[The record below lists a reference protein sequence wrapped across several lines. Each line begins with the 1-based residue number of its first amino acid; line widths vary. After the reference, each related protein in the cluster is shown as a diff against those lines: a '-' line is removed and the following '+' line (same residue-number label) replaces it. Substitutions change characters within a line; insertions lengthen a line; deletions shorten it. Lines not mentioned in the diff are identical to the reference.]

1 MNANEFEQLENMMMN
16 EFQLIYNMD
25 IRELCLSDSVAMK
38 PMRFNVGYDA
48 TENDCEYEFIVEVP
62 QNVYMNCSSH
72 EIVRYIIDC
81 VKEQMNEQN
90 MEAFEA
96 PTAATAVWCDEL

>member
-1 MNANEFEQLENMMMN
+1 MKANEFEQLENMMMN
-16 EFQLIYNMD
+16 EFQNIYNID
-25 IRELCLSDSVAMK
+25 IRQLCLADAAMK
-38 PMRFNVGYDA
+38 PMCFNVGYDA

-62 QNVYMNCSSH
+62 QNVYANCSSQ

-90 MEAFEA
+90 MENFEA
-96 PTAATAVWCDEL
+96 PTAATAVWCDEI

>member
-1 MNANEFEQLENMMMN
+1 MGSTMKANEFKQLENMMMD
-16 EFQLIYNMD
+16 EFQLD
-25 IRELCLSDSVAMK
+25 IRQLCLADAAMK

-62 QNVYMNCSSH
+62 QNVYMNCSSQ

-81 VKEQMNEQN
+81 VKQQMNEQN
-90 MEAFEA
+90 MAAFEA